1 MKSYQQVPSRKSKKR
16 ESAIKGKE
24 NKPVACSKGLFACE
38 RPRGRVGIRKRL
50 IEAAVE
56 DALVAFCGT
65 RGKPGEAC
73 DQNLWAKFAWRF
85 GWGMLRELTLQ
96 GVAEMREHRR
106 PMKDK
111 DKPKVLQRLING
123 VWKDSKRT
131 TTREAKRGG
140 EKRGDAEVAAVRTGN
155 GTKGARVCRFGSIG
169 SDRAD
174 VGSNKI
180 GVVSSKVCVVSSRV
194 GVGSNRVSVA
204 SESGDG
210 KDSKRTTAREAV

>member
-1 MKSYQQVPSRKSKKR
+1 MTFAAASLVLRMASARALASSCTPSESSCAATGNAAAVPTPTPIPEFHPYHTEETDPATPDEAWAVENGAGVFFTDEKPDLANGLALRLDSCGEEILRR
-16 ESAIKGKE
+16 ILAGIGRTSASAA
-24 NKPVACSKGLFACE
+24 PVALE
-38 RPRGRVGIRKRL
+38 MV
-50 IEAAVE
+50 
-56 DALVAFCGT
+56 

-131 TTREAKRGG
+131 TTREAK
-140 EKRGDAEVAAVRTGN
+140 
-155 GTKGARVCRFGSIG
+155 
-169 SDRAD
+169 
-174 VGSNKI
+174 
-180 GVVSSKVCVVSSRV
+180 
-194 GVGSNRVSVA
+194 
-204 SESGDG
+204 
-210 KDSKRTTAREAV
+210 

>member
-1 MKSYQQVPSRKSKKR
+1 MKSYQQTSSRKSKKR
-16 ESAIKGKE
+16 ERAIKGKE
-24 NKPVACSKGLFACE
+24 NKPSAISTGLFACE

-106 PMKDK
+106 PMKDS

-123 VWKDSKRT
+123 VWRESKRTTARKAKRGEAGAEPTVGRLGSIRSDRVEIGSGRVEIGSSRGGVGSSRGGVGSNRVGVRSGSGGGKDCKRT
-131 TTREAKRGG
+131 TTREA
-140 EKRGDAEVAAVRTGN
+140 V
-155 GTKGARVCRFGSIG
+155 
-169 SDRAD
+169 
-174 VGSNKI
+174 
-180 GVVSSKVCVVSSRV
+180 
-194 GVGSNRVSVA
+194 
-204 SESGDG
+204 
-210 KDSKRTTAREAV
+210 

>member
-1 MKSYQQVPSRKSKKR
+1 MKSYQQAPSRKSKKR
-16 ESAIKGKE
+16 ERAIKGKE

-106 PMKDK
+106 PMKDE

-131 TTREAKRGG
+131 TAREAKRGG

-155 GTKGARVCRFGSIG
+155 GTKGARVGRFGSIG
-169 SDRAD
+169 SDRVG
-174 VGSNKI
+174 VGSGRVEI
-180 GVVSSKVCVVSSRV
+180 GSSRV
-194 GVGSNRVSVA
+194 GVGADGVDVGA
-204 SESGDG
+204 GSGGG
-210 KDSKRTTAREAV
+210 KDNKRTTTREAV